1 MSSSNHV
8 RNTGNNIT
16 GRSSCDFAGS
26 AGACSQTRL
35 PRPRRAL
42 PDALPIAHR
51 RGKVQVAEGGP
62 ENIYNFTIVSPALVA
77 FVRVKFIPR
86 ILAAPADILADFRDA
101 IVRLRAIV
109 QAGVISRE
117 LWLRSKHGTWRFF
130 RVTKE
135 GLEEIDEHGTAL
147 AGAVSEST

>member
-1 MSSSNHV
+1 MN
-8 RNTGNNIT
+8 
-16 GRSSCDFAGS
+16 
-26 AGACSQTRL
+26 RL

-42 PDALPIAHR
+42 PDALPLAHR
-51 RGKVQVAEGGP
+51 RGKVQVAESGP
-62 ENIYNFTIVSPALVA
+62 ENMYNFTIVSPDLVT

-86 ILAAPADILADFRDA
+86 ILVAPADILADFRDV

-130 RVTKE
+130 RVTAD
-135 GLEEIDEHGTAL
+135 GIIEIDERGQVLTGT
-147 AGAVSEST
+147 GA